1 MDFGLSQD
9 QVLLKDTIRRCLDEE
24 CPTTRVRAVMESES
38 GHDPALWRGLAEL
51 GVAGLQVP
59 PAHGGAGLELL
70 DVALAAEELGWACT
84 PGPFLGTRD
93 GDGGAR
99 SQADDAEAQ
108 RALAAGASP
117 RARRRHAWRSAR
129 TATSGTRRSS
139 RRAPTAARCTARRRW
154 CRPRRRR
161 RRSSW
166 RRRTTAGPGLW
177 LVERGAPG
185 LEVDGAPGH
194 RHDPPRGA
202 RSTLDGTPAV
212 EDRGA
217 AAPRST
223 ATRDAGLVLLAAD
236 AYGGARRCIDMTARY
251 ALTRE
256 QFGQPIGAF
265 QAVKHQLADIVTDLE
280 PALSLWWYAAHA
292 FDHIRDRAERHAAL
306 AKAHLTDLFDRV
318 TRVCTELH
326 GGIGFTWE
334 YDLHL
339 WFRRAIFDRAFL
351 GNAEYHRA
359 RAADLAGW

>member
-9 QVLLKDTIRRCLDEE
+9 QVLLKDTIRRWLEAE
-24 CPTTRVRAVMESES
+24 CPTTRVRAVMESED

-51 GVAGLQVP
+51 GVTGLQVP

-84 PGPFLGTRD
+84 PGPFLGNAMAT
-93 GDGGAR
+93 AALLA
-99 SQADDAEAQ
+99 SDDAEIHRRWLPAIASGEVVATVAIGEEGDEWDAARLATRADG
-108 RALAAGASP
+108 RALHGQKSLVPAATLADAIVVAAQDAS
-117 RARRRHAWRSAR
+117 
-129 TATSGTRRSS
+129 
-139 RRAPTAARCTARRRW
+139 
-154 CRPRRRR
+154 
-161 RRSSW
+161 
-166 RRRTTAGPGLW
+166 GPGLW
-177 LVERGAPG
+177 LVERGARG
-185 LEVDGAPGH
+185 LEIGALQGTDMT
-194 RHDPPRGA
+194 RRVA
-202 RSTLDGTPAV
+202 TVTLQGTPATRLAGGRAAV
-212 EDRGA
+212 DR
-217 AAPRST
+217 
-223 ATRDAGLVLLAAD
+223 TRDAGLVLLAAD

-265 QAVKHQLADIVTDLE
+265 QAVKHQLADIVTDVE

-292 FDHIRDRAERHAAL
+292 WDHLADRAERHAAL
-306 AKAHLTDLFDRV
+306 AKAHLADLFDRV

-339 WFRRAIFDRAFL
+339 WFRRAVFDRAYL